1 MGSTRLRARLQRV
14 AVASMTSALLVGGFV
29 LAAEPAAAVGPS
41 VASATASVA
50 SLASAPTH
58 SSIVQMPARDTD
70 ADQAVDT
77 RAAAPIALV
86 SGALLVVVIGGIALD
101 MRRRRD
107 PRVSE

>member
-1 MGSTRLRARLQRV
+1 MGSTRFRARLQRV
-14 AVASMTSALLVGGFV
+14 AVASMTSAVLVGGLV
-29 LAAEPAAAVGPS
+29 LAAEPAAAVEPS

-50 SLASAPTH
+50 SAPAL
-58 SSIVQMPARDTD
+58 SSIGQAPARDTD

-101 MRRRRD
+101 MRRRRA